1 MAAGLS
7 REGRSLECASRLERW
22 LSGRKR
28 TTRNRL
34 KGNLPWVRIPP
45 SPSYGKPNKPR
56 TPSEPLSLQGFFH
69 VRKPHR
75 ASHGRGRP
83 AKWCKSLGQPGT
95 LVGALPASRDQTMTT
110 SDSATKVLLS
120 LAADQLSAPTS
131 TGSAVSPE
139 PSGPGLKQVPQRSA
153 AWRSAR
159 WCRRATPSP
168 RRRSRWCC
176 MSGGGDR

>member
-69 VRKPHR
+69 VHKPHR
-75 ASHGRGRP
+75 ASYGRGVPPSGVRAWAGLGLWPEHYHLSETRP
-83 AKWCKSLGQPGT
+83 CPPLIQPPRCSS
-95 LVGALPASRDQTMTT
+95 AWRRISCLPQ
-110 SDSATKVLLS
+110 
-120 LAADQLSAPTS
+120 PTS

-139 PSGPGLKQVPQRSA
+139 PSAPGLKQVPQRSA

-168 RRRSRWCC
+168 RRRSRGCC
-176 MSGGGDR
+176 MSGGG